1 MTVTKVV
8 GFDLRIPKHFILHF
22 SDFSTILYGIYK
34 FAVFENKRKRKRTFA
49 SWPLELCFLLTRG
62 PWSDQEQRR
71 VGAAFPGEER
81 LRRRGIG
88 GGGARGGRR
97 APAGVLGSRRGGQRR
112 HLHEHQWPAAMG
124 LVGSGTPAARG
135 GGLGPMSFT
144 GIRGSRSR
152 APLRQKKAGGGSSTG
167 SGRPAGL
174 CAAAT
179 ACRRRLRGADGFGRV
194 TGRRWSCWG
203 TRFGEREG
211 DGAGRRGGRGRRRP
225 WLTASVACE
234 QSSARVR

>member
-1 MTVTKVV
+1 VGEGHEEVV
-8 GFDLRIPKHFILHF
+8 AHLLVALAREEVVRGGT
-22 SDFSTILYGIYK
+22 STSTSG
-34 FAVFENKRKRKRTFA
+34 
-49 SWPLELCFLLTRG
+49 
-62 PWSDQEQRR
+62 RR
-71 VGAAFPGEER
+71 RWGSPAAA
-81 LRRRGIG
+81 LRR
-88 GGGARGGRR
+88 ARGD
-97 APAGVLGSRRGGQRR
+97 
-112 HLHEHQWPAAMG
+112 G
-124 LVGSGTPAARG
+124 LW
-135 GGLGPMSFT
+135 PMSFT

-152 APLRQKKAGGGSSTG
+152 APLGQKKAGGRSSTE